1 MQAAGSSVAN
11 NPQYFQWQIA
21 ICAFIRLCAAHARRL
36 PGRCT
41 GWANQ
46 YRKQHFPWNSDYGHA
61 IVPEYALDA
70 QNTGAVVEGVA
81 SSPARVEV
89 RQSGALIYSTLV
101 PAGPFSL
108 SALPLMNQ

>member
-11 NPQYFQWQIA
+11 KSSIFSVANRNLRIYTAMRSARSPITRPLQVGQINTASSIFPGTA
-21 ICAFIRLCAAHARRL
+21 I
-36 PGRCT
+36 T
-41 GWANQ
+41 GMQ
-46 YRKQHFPWNSDYGHA
+46 

-101 PAGPFSL
+101 PAGPFS
-108 SALPLMNQ
+108 